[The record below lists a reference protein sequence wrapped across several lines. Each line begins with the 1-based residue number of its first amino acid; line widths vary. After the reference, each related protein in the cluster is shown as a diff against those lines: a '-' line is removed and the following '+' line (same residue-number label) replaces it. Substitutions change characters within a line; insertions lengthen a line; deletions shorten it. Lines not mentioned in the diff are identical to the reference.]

1 METAVLAGWWQR
13 VGAALIDA
21 VAVVPLSSLL
31 LIAAGEHPVWHH
43 TRHLHGE
50 HLTLRF
56 GLTVLAALLYYPPLM
71 RLTNGQTLGKRA
83 LGIRVVRVDGLP
95 MTALRSA
102 WRDVAI
108 KTAVLSA
115 GTFLPGIGPDIATV
129 PALLD
134 SLWPLWD
141 DQNRALHDFA
151 AGTRVQLA
159 ATPGSPPAA
168 PRPTRA

>member
-1 METAVLAGWWQR
+1 METAVPAGWWQR

-56 GLTVLAALLYYPPLM
+56 ALTVLAALLYYPPLM

-102 WRDVAI
+102 WRDVVI
-108 KTAVLSA
+108 KTALVGA
-115 GTFLPGIGPDIATV
+115 GALLPGVGSDIGLV
-129 PALLD
+129 PGLLD
-134 SLWPLWD
+134 DLWPLWD
-141 DQNRALHDFA
+141 NHNRALHDFA
-151 AGTRVQLA
+151 AGTRVQRA

-168 PRPTRA
+168 RRPTRA